1 MQAISILKQITGI
14 CVLFFLST
22 SVLLAGNMDYS
33 QKKEMTKSFSANKN
47 TTLSVNNRFGNIV
60 LEHWEKN
67 EVKIRVVIES
77 KADSHKT
84 AESNLDKVSVRMN
97 KKGNTIEAITQM
109 SNLDQRDNERVRV
122 DYTLLIPSDIKLN
135 LEQQFGNITLPE
147 SHQGVSS
154 FIIKF
159 GNIVGGNFTAPVYI
173 ESQFSNV
180 TLGNLTSV
188 EMELKHSEKVRIAN
202 AEDVNVECQ
211 FSNLKAG
218 NLQNIKLNERHS
230 NIEIKSCNHITMD
243 VQHSEITIHR
253 LKTSAEIASLSH
265 STLEIKDLSGD
276 FAFLRATASFGN
288 IKLKLPTSASFQ
300 LDANTSFGDIKIDPA
315 FKLENQTYIEKNNK
329 KDISAYVNG
338 GKNGHVEF
346 NGSFSTITIKE
357 L

>member
-1 MQAISILKQITGI
+1 MQAISVLKQITGI

-33 QKKEMTKSFSANKN
+33 QKKEITKSFPASKN

-60 LEHWEKN
+60 LEHWEKH
-67 EVKIRVVIES
+67 EVEIRVVIES
-77 KADSHKT
+77 KADNLRT
-84 AESNLDKVSVRMN
+84 AESNLGKVSVKIN
-97 KKGNTIEAITQM
+97 KEGHTIEAITQM
-109 SNLDQRDNERVRV
+109 SNLKQSDNERVRV

-147 SHQGVSS
+147 RHRGISS
-154 FIIKF
+154 FTIKF
-159 GNIVGGNFTAPVYI
+159 GNIVGGNFTAPI
-173 ESQFSNV
+173 SIDSQFSNI
-180 TLGNLTSV
+180 TLGNLSNV
-188 EMELKHSEKVRIAN
+188 EMELKHSEKVIIAN
-202 AEDVNVECQ
+202 AENVNVECQ
-211 FSNLKAG
+211 FSNLKVG

-230 NIEIKSCNHITMD
+230 NIEIKSCNHVTMD
-243 VQHSEITIHR
+243 VQHSEIIIDR
-253 LKTSAEIASLSH
+253 LKTSAEIESLSH

-276 FAFLRATASFGN
+276 FDFLKATASFGN
-288 IKLKLPTSASFQ
+288 VKLKLPSSASF
-300 LDANTSFGDIKIDPA
+300 LLEANTSFGDVKIDPA

-346 NGSFSTITIKE
+346 NGSFSTLTIKE